1 MHYHYWFDL
10 HELICTKFKIN
21 NWEHPKDLHLKTW
34 TYVWVI
40 KKFRSLKNEGYSEN
54 FQKWFKVKDM
64 KRKKHKVLSCL

>member
-21 NWEHPKDLHLKTW
+21 NWKHPKDLHLKTW

-40 KKFRSLKNEGYSEN
+40 KKSDHQKMKATVKISKNGLK
-54 FQKWFKVKDM
+54 
-64 KRKKHKVLSCL
+64 